1 MHPDGRLDQ
10 SEALVDLAGSVEE
23 LREKMQSTFLD
34 GNYQWALQL
43 SEALLDTQNC
53 IAEARVEYFKDCIC
67 EFFLYF
73 FLLFLSQLNKNDFT
87 FL

>member
-23 LREKMQSTFLD
+23 LQEKMQSTFLD

-53 IAEARVEYFKDCIC
+53 IAEARVEYFKGCIC
-67 EFFLYF
+67 ESFLYF
-73 FLLFLSQLNKNDFT
+73 FLPFFESIKQK
-87 FL
+87 